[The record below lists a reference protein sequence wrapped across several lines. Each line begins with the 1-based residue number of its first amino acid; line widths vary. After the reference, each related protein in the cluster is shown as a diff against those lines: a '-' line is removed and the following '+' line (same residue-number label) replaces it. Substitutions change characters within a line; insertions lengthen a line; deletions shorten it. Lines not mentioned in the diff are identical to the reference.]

1 MDSRHVP
8 VLARQVIE
16 GLALVPG
23 ATILDG
29 TLGLGG
35 HAALILAAT
44 APNGT
49 LVGFDRD
56 ARNIDVARQNLL
68 AAGDG
73 TPAYEKRLRFV
84 NDSFANVAQHDVPRL
99 NGALLDLGFSS
110 VHVDDGARG
119 FSFMKDGPL
128 DMRYDTRQEATAAAI
143 VNSWSRDDLATIFRL
158 YGEDPY
164 AHNVAKAIT
173 EARKKE
179 KFTTTGQLSSLILSL
194 AGGRRGKIHPATRVF
209 QALRIAVNDELGELA
224 RGLDAITERLVPGG
238 RIAVITFHSLEDRIV
253 KQFFRDD
260 PRLDVLTKRPI
271 IATQTETIENPRSRS
286 AKLRIAIKK

>member
-8 VLARQVIE
+8 VLARQVID

-23 ATILDG
+23 ATIFDG

-35 HAALILAAT
+35 HAALVLAAT
-44 APNGT
+44 SPNGT
-49 LVGFDRD
+49 LVGFDKD
-56 ARNIDVARQNLL
+56 ARNLKEASRVLSGSVD
-68 AAGDG
+68 
-73 TPAYEKRLRFV
+73 RLVLV
-84 NDSFANVAQHDVPRL
+84 NDSFANVAQHDIPRL

-128 DMRYDTRQEATAAAI
+128 DMRYDTRQELTAAHI
-143 VNSWSRDDLATIFRL
+143 VNSWPRDDLATVFRL

-164 AHNVAKAIT
+164 AHIVAKAIT

-179 KFTTTGQLSSLILSL
+179 KFTTTGQLASLILSL

-286 AKLRIAIKK
+286 AKLRIAIKR